1 MLLAVLALVASSASS
16 DSATASCPAT
26 PLPEADTY
34 VRELV
39 AVQKQQEE
47 ALSRY
52 TYEVTE
58 SRQEL
63 DASGKVTRERT
74 RAYEV
79 FHVKGR
85 PVRRLV
91 ARDGQPLPP
100 AERERYERRARDT
113 AAAIGAGEQPSPGLQ
128 LSRILERYQF
138 KAVGREAVEGR
149 CALVFDFAPRPGDF
163 PLQRDFL
170 LRKLGGRIWVDEAEQ
185 ALVRLD
191 VHNTGGVRIA
201 LGLAASVSAAA
212 LHGEFVRLEPRV
224 FVPRLLQGRAEGR
237 KLLFLGFRLRETME
251 FRNYRRLEPDKD
263 EPPLPAS

>member
-1 MLLAVLALVASSASS
+1 MLVAVLALVSSLAP
-16 DSATASCPAT
+16 SCPAEA
-26 PLPEADTY
+26 LPEPGGY
-34 VRELV
+34 VRQLL
-39 AVQKQQEE
+39 AAQKRQEE

-52 TYEVTE
+52 TYDVSE

-63 DASGKVTRERT
+63 DAQGRVTRERT

-100 AERERYERRARDT
+100 AERERYAQRARDT
-113 AAAIGAGEQPSPGLQ
+113 AAAIDAGAQPQQGLQ
-128 LSRILERYQF
+128 LSRILERYEF
-138 KAVGREAVEGR
+138 RAVGREAVEGR
-149 CALVFDFAPRPGDF
+149 CALVFDFHARPGDF
-163 PLQRDFL
+163 PLEKDFL
-170 LRKLGGRIWVDEAEQ
+170 LRKLGGRLWVDEAEQ

-201 LGLAASVSAAA
+201 LGLAASVSSAG
-212 LHGEFVRLEPRV
+212 LHGEFVRVQPGVWL
-224 FVPRLLQGRAEGR
+224 PRLLQGRAEGR

-251 FRNYRRLEPDKD
+251 FRNDRPV
-263 EPPLPAS
+263 S